1 MSGARRRPAG
11 SAARLIVVA
20 LVVAACRAA
29 VQPITTLSPSHS
41 PPPGTAA
48 PSNGPFVKASYPV
61 AGDAPCGQVQAHDA
75 NHAAYTGNLKRIVST
90 ARDTVVFELCDPDVA
105 FLSKIA
111 SPAFAINDTGW
122 LTSHID
128 PGKTGSQPIVTDVN
142 GTGPYRLESW
152 NRGSEISLAR
162 NDAYRGQKAANERVV
177 VRWRDEAAQ
186 RVVTL
191 QGATVDGIDQVDAA
205 GVVTV
210 TDDVSL
216 KLEPRAGLNV
226 FYIGFTNT
234 FAPFDNE
241 RVRRAIAMGIDRQ
254 RIVDTYFPP
263 GSEVASHYTP
273 CAIPHGCTGD
283 TWYAYDP
290 IQAKELLAAAGYPN
304 GFDTTIQY
312 RETRRPYLPDPTG
325 VAREL
330 KAQLLAN
337 LGIRAE
343 LVVEPDDTFLADV
356 DAGKLDGIHLLGQ
369 TASYPDVTAFLDP
382 RFGPGAMAEFGKK
395 FADIGKA
402 LMSGEIT
409 ANAGKRD
416 AAYAK
421 ANNAIRA
428 HVPMVPIARTGS
440 AAAYRADV
448 DGAGASPLGL
458 ERFASLTPGDRRQ
471 FVWLTTSEPAGLY
484 CPDETDAIAKLVC
497 AQVMESLYA
506 YDPTGASTVPS
517 LAERCD
523 PNPDLTIWTCTLRSG
538 VLFHDGSVLD
548 ANDVVLS
555 FAVQW
560 DAEHPLHRGRE
571 STFTT
576 FAPWFGGFLHAPSS
590 AGG

>member
-20 LVVAACRAA
+20 LVFAACRAA

-61 AGDAPCGQVQAHDA
+61 DGDAPCGQVQAPDA

-210 TDDVSL
+210 TGDVSL

-283 TWYAYDP
+283 PWYEYDP

-382 RFGPGAMAEFGKK
+382 RFGPGATAEFGKK

-402 LMSGEIT
+402 LMSGEAT

-458 ERFASLTPGDRRQ
+458 EQFASMTPGDRRQ

-484 CPDETDAIAKLVC
+484 CPDETDAIARLVC

-517 LAERCD
+517 LAQRCD
-523 PNPDLTIWTCTLRSG
+523 PNPDLTMWTCTLRSG
-538 VLFHDGSVLD
+538 VLFHDGTTLD

-571 STFTT
+571 NRFQP
-576 FAPWFGGFLHAPSS
+576 FIDAFGGLLSPPS
-590 AGG
+590 

>member
-11 SAARLIVVA
+11 SVARLIVVA
-20 LVVAACRAA
+20 LVFAACRAA

-61 AGDAPCGQVQAHDA
+61 DGDAPCGQVQAPDA

-177 VRWRDEAAQ
+177 VRWHDEAAQ

-210 TDDVSL
+210 TGDVSL

-283 TWYAYDP
+283 PWYEYDP

-382 RFGPGAMAEFGKK
+382 RFGPGATAEFGKK

-402 LMSGEIT
+402 LMSGEAT

-440 AAAYRADV
+440 ATAYRADV

-458 ERFASLTPGDRRQ
+458 EQFASMTPGDRRQ

-484 CPDETDAIAKLVC
+484 CADETDAIARLVC

-506 YDPTGASTVPS
+506 YDPTGASTGPS
-517 LAERCD
+517 LAQRCD

-538 VLFHDGSVLD
+538 VLFHDGTTLD

-571 STFTT
+571 NRFQP
-576 FAPWFGGFLHAPSS
+576 FIDAFGGLLSPPS
-590 AGG
+590 